1 MRRTWTI
8 MVLAACCAAAWGQGD
23 EPASGIRGLFSGEDA
38 GELPEDAAGRLGL
51 LLVEEGSARQVDVD
65 HAFRTGDQLRLE
77 VTSSRDGWL
86 WVLHR
91 PPGKETEVLWP
102 AEQDD
107 GGPRGYRIAARQKL
121 VVPPPPTVIEFDED
135 IGREHLY
142 LAITSEARVPRPGAE
157 AGGEK
162 EIVDFS
168 VRGLRLAAEKS
179 MVFDPEDGDPHLY
192 FSTPPSESGVLAA
205 IDLRLR
211 HE

>member
-1 MRRTWTI
+1 MRRMWMI
-8 MVLAACCAAAWGQGD
+8 AILAACCATAWGQGD
-23 EPASGIRGLFSGEDA
+23 EPTGGIRSLFSGEA
-38 GELPEDAAGRLGL
+38 RGELPEGAAGRLGL

-77 VTSSRDGWL
+77 ITSSRDGWL

-91 PPGKETEVLWP
+91 PPGKEAEVLWP

-107 GGPRGYRIAARQKL
+107 GGPKGHRLGARQKV
-121 VVPPPPTVIEFDED
+121 VVPAAPTVIEFDED
-135 IGREHLY
+135 VGREHLY
-142 LAITSEARVPRPGAE
+142 VVITSEARAPASGAE

-162 EIVDFS
+162 RIVNFS

-179 MVFDPEDGDPHLY
+179 VVFDPDDDDPHLY
-192 FSTPPSESGVLAA
+192 FSTPDPESGVLAA